1 MAALS
6 STVTRDLC
14 VQVIAPAEG
23 PRQLPVA
30 LHYDTSDPYA
40 IQAVFHAARDQ
51 EIAWVF
57 ARELATQGLDP
68 PSGEGAVRIW
78 PAFDDGCEVVR
89 IALRSPDGEALL
101 QVDYD
106 EVVDFLSSTYTLC
119 PRGREQRHL
128 HIDHAL
134 GALFPA

>member
-6 STVTRDLC
+6 LTVTRDLC
-14 VQVIAPAEG
+14 VQVIVPADG

-57 ARELATQGLDP
+57 ARELATQGLDQP
-68 PSGEGAVRIW
+68 AGDGAVRIW
-78 PAFDDGCEVVR
+78 PMSDHGCEVVR

-106 EVVDFLSSTYTLC
+106 DVVEFLSSTYTLC
-119 PRGREQRHL
+119 PRGREQRYL
-128 HIDHAL
+128 HIDHDL
-134 GALFPA
+134 DALFPA